1 MCPVLLYI
9 GSIPIWSF
17 GTFITIGMITLFA
30 MALISA
36 RRDGRSWEQLWPM
49 AMGIMVGGAIGARL
63 SHLIVEPDKF
73 AELIDFYSLFRPGT
87 PGNILGLMIGGYL
100 GGLVVRNSL
109 GLPSLGNYY
118 APALAAASVLWRIG
132 CVLAGACHGRVT
144 TLPEVITNA
153 SLTDNLPPVY
163 DGLFNLAFFILLW
176 RLRRRVRRD
185 DGLLYLY
192 FAAYAFFR
200 FWLEFISDYPRIAF
214 GLTGVQLLCLAIL
227 VGQGI
232 ALWRGRAQSGS
243 ALPTQGEST

>member
-9 GSIPIWSF
+9 GSIPIWSY

-87 PGNILGLMIGGYL
+87 PGNVVGLMVGGYL
-100 GGLVVRNSL
+100 GGLAVRRGL
-109 GLPSLGNYY
+109 DLPSLGNYF
-118 APALAAASVLWRIG
+118 APALAAASLLWRVG

-144 TLPEVITNA
+144 ELPAVITNA

-163 DGLFNLAFFILLW
+163 DGLFNLTLFILLW
-176 RLRRRVRRD
+176 QLRRRVTRD
-185 DGLLYLY
+185 NALLYLY
-192 FAAYAFFR
+192 IAAYAFFR
-200 FWLEFISDYPRIAF
+200 FWLEFISDYPPIAF
-214 GLTGVQLLCLAIL
+214 GLSGVQLLCLAIL
-227 VGQGI
+227 IWQGI
-232 ALWRGRAQSGS
+232 GLWHGRARSGGV
-243 ALPTQGEST
+243 LPTQRGSA